1 MLWRVEQCSSDH
13 GAICW
18 QPRAGARARARA
30 RDRARARKGL
40 ASVDT
45 GLGIRAQALL
55 RL

>member
-1 MLWRVEQCSSDH
+1 MLWRVEQCSSTH

-18 QPRAGARARARA
+18 QPRAGARARA